1 MTSTTILRGKMLNY
15 FLIQPTLTP
24 VAVAANTTAA
34 QSFTVP
40 GLLATDVLTVSPI
53 GSQTTGI
60 IIANDY
66 VSAANTLT
74 IQFGNLTAS
83 SATPAAG
90 SYLIEVIRADGPIP
104 ATAG

>member
-1 MTSTTILRGKMLNY
+1 MPSTTILRGNILNY

-24 VAVAANTTAA
+24 AAVAANTTAA

-40 GLLATDVLTVSPI
+40 GLLTTDVLTVSPI
-53 GSQTTGI
+53 GAQTTGI

>member
-1 MTSTTILRGKMLNY
+1 
-15 FLIQPTLTP
+15 LT
-24 VAVAANTTAA
+24 
-34 QSFTVP
+34 
-40 GLLATDVLTVSPI
+40 TDVLTVSPT
-53 GSQTTGI
+53 GAQTTGI

-83 SATPAAG
+83 SATPASG
-90 SYLIEVIRADGPIP
+90 QYLIEIIRADGPIP

>member
-1 MTSTTILRGKMLNY
+1 MPSTTVLRGNILQY

-34 QSFTVP
+34 QTFTVP
-40 GLLATDVLTVSPI
+40 GLLTTDFLTVSFN
-53 GSQTTGI
+53 GAQTTGI

-83 SATPAAG
+83 SATPASG
-90 SYLIEVIRADGPIP
+90 QYLIEVIRADGPIP

>member
-1 MTSTTILRGKMLNY
+1 MPSTTILRGNILNY

-40 GLLATDVLTVSPI
+40 GLLTTDVLTVSPI
-53 GSQTTGI
+53 GAQTTGI

>member
-1 MTSTTILRGKMLNY
+1 MPSTTVLRGNILQY

-34 QSFTVP
+34 QTFTVP
-40 GLLATDVLTVSPI
+40 GLLTTDVLTVSPT
-53 GSQTTGI
+53 GAQTTGI

-83 SATPAAG
+83 SATPASG
-90 SYLIEVIRADGPIP
+90 QYLIEIIRADGPIP